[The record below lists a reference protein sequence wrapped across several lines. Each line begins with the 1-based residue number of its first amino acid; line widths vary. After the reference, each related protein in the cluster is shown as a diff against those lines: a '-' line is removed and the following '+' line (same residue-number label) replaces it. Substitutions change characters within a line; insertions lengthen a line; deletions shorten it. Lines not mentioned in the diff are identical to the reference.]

1 MKKMNESEYEINT
14 HLLPMSALQLKNYNN
29 YTIMRTALLKICFL
43 TIVLVSCN
51 HAKQSNT
58 AVKVIKDYKVL
69 TLVPKTVTVHH
80 DFPATIQG
88 QRVIEIRP
96 MINGYLQEIYV
107 NEGDHVKKG
116 QLLFKINNPVYD
128 QEVLTAKASINS
140 AIANVNSAK
149 MEVEKVK
156 PLVEKQIVSEFR
168 LQSAEL
174 ILQTKEAALEQAK
187 VALANAET
195 NQGYTFLKSPQD
207 GIIGMIPYKT
217 GALVGSNSA
226 EALTTLS
233 DISEVFAYFSWNEKQ
248 LLDLLSDSKGVTI
261 EEKMKNMPQA
271 TLILSNSAKY
281 PVTGRIEMASGLI
294 STETGSATF
303 KAVFSNPAGLL
314 RSGSSA
320 IISIPEVK
328 DSIFIVPQSSTY
340 ELQNKRFIYT
350 VGQDNKVTAKPILS
364 SPSDDG
370 KFFFVSQGLQSG
382 DRVVIEGVSSLRD
395 GTTIIPKETNALGF
409 TSNPN

>member
-1 MKKMNESEYEINT
+1 
-14 HLLPMSALQLKNYNN
+14 
-29 YTIMRTALLKICFL
+29 MRTAFLKICFMA
-43 TIVLVSCN
+43 IVFVSCS
-51 HAKQSNT
+51 HDKPKT
-58 AVKVIKDYKVL
+58 DVGKTIKEYSVL
-69 TLVPKTVTVHH
+69 TMVSKSVTVHQ

-96 MINGYLQEIYV
+96 MISGYLKEIYV

-116 QLLFKINNPVYD
+116 QLLFKIDNPQYD

-140 AIANVNSAK
+140 AVANVNSAK
-149 MEVEKVK
+149 MEIDKVK
-156 PLVEKQIVSEFR
+156 PLVEKQIVSNFR

-174 ILQTKEAALEQAK
+174 ILETKEAALEQAK

-195 NQGYTFLKSPQD
+195 NLSYTTLRSPQD

-217 GALVGSNSA
+217 GALVGSNSS

-248 LLDLLSDSKGVTI
+248 LLNLLSDSPGETI
-261 EEKMKNMPQA
+261 EEKIKNIPKA
-271 TLILSNSAKY
+271 TLILANSAKY
-281 PVTGRIEMASGLI
+281 PLKGRVEMASGLI

-303 KAVFSNPAGLL
+303 KAVFANPEGLI

-320 IISIPEVK
+320 TISIPEVK
-328 DSIFIVPQSSTY
+328 DSILIVPQSATY
-340 ELQNKRFIYT
+340 ELQNKRFIFT
-350 VGQDNKVTAKPILS
+350 VGQDNKVSAVPITS

-370 KFFFVSQGLQSG
+370 KYFFVSEGLKAG

-395 GTTIIPKETNALGF
+395 GMTIIPKETNAVSF
-409 TSNPN
+409 YSKIN

>member
-1 MKKMNESEYEINT
+1 
-14 HLLPMSALQLKNYNN
+14 
-29 YTIMRTALLKICFL
+29 MRTAFFKICL
-43 TIVLVSCN
+43 MTLVLVSCS
-51 HAKQSNT
+51 HAKQNT
-58 AVKVIKDYKVL
+58 SAIKVAKDYSVL
-69 TLVPKTVTVHH
+69 TMVPKTVTVHQ

-116 QLLFKINNPVYD
+116 QLLFKINNPQYD

-140 AIANVNSAK
+140 AVANVNSAK

-174 ILQTKEAALEQAK
+174 MLQTKEAALEQAK
-187 VALANAET
+187 VALSNAQT
-195 NQGYTFLKSPQD
+195 NQNYTILRSPQD

-217 GALVGSNSA
+217 GALVGSNST

-248 LLDLLSDSKGVTI
+248 LLT
-261 EEKMKNMPQA
+261 
-271 TLILSNSAKY
+271 LSNLTKY
-281 PVTGRIEMASGLI
+281 PLTGKIEMASGLI

-303 KAVFSNPAGLL
+303 KAVFSNPLGLL

-320 IISIPEVK
+320 TISIPEVK
-328 DSIFIVPQSSTY
+328 DSVFIVPQSATY

-364 SPSDDG
+364 YPSDDG
-370 KFFFVSQGLQSG
+370 KYFFVTQGLQAG

-395 GTTIIPKETNALGF
+395 GTTIIPKETNDLSF
-409 TSNPN
+409 YSKIN

>member
-1 MKKMNESEYEINT
+1 MIAKSV
-14 HLLPMSALQLKNYNN
+14 
-29 YTIMRTALLKICFL
+29 TIHQ
-43 TIVLVSCN
+43 N
-51 HAKQSNT
+51 
-58 AVKVIKDYKVL
+58 
-69 TLVPKTVTVHH
+69 
-80 DFPATIQG
+80 FPATIQG

-96 MINGYLQEIYV
+96 MISGYLQEIYV

-116 QLLFKINNPVYD
+116 QLLFKINNPQYE

-140 AIANVNSAK
+140 AVANVNSAK
-149 MEVEKVK
+149 MEIDKVK
-156 PLVEKQIVSEFR
+156 PLVEKQIVSDFR

-174 ILQTKEAALEQAK
+174 TLQTKEAALEQAK

-195 NQGYTFLKSPQD
+195 NLSYTTLRSPQD

-217 GALVGSNSA
+217 GALVGSNSS

-248 LLDLLSDSKGVTI
+248 LLDLLSDSHGVTI
-261 EEKMKNMPQA
+261 EEKMKNIPLA
-271 TLILSNSAKY
+271 TLVLSNSAIYSLK
-281 PVTGRIEMASGLI
+281 GRVEMASGLI

-303 KAVFSNPAGLL
+303 KAVFANPAGLI

-320 IISIPEVK
+320 TISIPEVK
-328 DSIFIVPQSSTY
+328 DSILIVPQSATY
-340 ELQNKRFIYT
+340 ELQNKRFIFI
-350 VGQDNKVTAKPILS
+350 VGKDNKVTSVPITA

-370 KFFFVSQGLQSG
+370 QYFFVSDGLKEG

-395 GTTIIPKETNALGF
+395 GTMIIPKEINTESFYGKIN
-409 TSNPN
+409 

>member
-1 MKKMNESEYEINT
+1 
-14 HLLPMSALQLKNYNN
+14 
-29 YTIMRTALLKICFL
+29 MRTAFITICL
-43 TIVLVSCN
+43 MTIALVSCSHSKQN
-51 HAKQSNT
+51 SQAAKI
-58 AVKVIKDYKVL
+58 VKDYSVL
-69 TLVPKTVTVHH
+69 TMVPKTVTVHQ

-116 QLLFKINNPVYD
+116 QLLFRINNPQYE

-140 AIANVNSAK
+140 AVANVNSAK
-149 MEVEKVK
+149 MEVDKVR
-156 PLVEKQIVSEFR
+156 PLVEKQIVSNFR

-174 ILQTKEAALEQAK
+174 ILQTKEASLEQAK
-187 VALANAET
+187 VALANAQT
-195 NQGYTFLKSPQD
+195 NQNYTILKSPQE

-248 LLDLLSDSKGVTI
+248 LLDLLSDSHGTTI
-261 EEKMKNMPQA
+261 EEKMKNMPPA

-281 PVTGRIEMASGLI
+281 PMTGKIEMASGLI

-303 KAVFSNPAGLL
+303 KAVFSNPLGLL

-320 IISIPEVK
+320 TISIPEVK
-328 DSIFIVPQSSTY
+328 DSVFIVPQSATY

-350 VGQDNKVTAKPILS
+350 VGQDNKVTAKPIIS

-370 KFFFVSQGLQSG
+370 KYFFVTNGLQSG

-395 GTTIIPKETNALGF
+395 GTAIVPKETNDI
-409 TSNPN
+409 SSSRKIN

>member
-1 MKKMNESEYEINT
+1 M
-14 HLLPMSALQLKNYNN
+14 
-29 YTIMRTALLKICFL
+29 
-43 TIVLVSCN
+43 TIVLVSCS
-51 HAKQSNT
+51 HTKQNN
-58 AVKVIKDYKVL
+58 AANKIIKDYSVL
-69 TLVPKTVTVHH
+69 TMVPKTVTVHQ

-96 MINGYLQEIYV
+96 MINGYLLEIYV

-116 QLLFKINNPVYD
+116 QLLFRINNPQYE

-140 AIANVNSAK
+140 AVANVNSAK

-174 ILQTKEAALEQAK
+174 TLQTKEAALEQAK

-195 NQGYTFLKSPQD
+195 NENYTVLKSPQD

-217 GALVGSNSA
+217 GALVGSNSS

-248 LLDLLSDSKGVTI
+248 LLDLLSDSHGTTI
-261 EEKMKNMPQA
+261 EEKMKNMPAA

-281 PVTGRIEMASGLI
+281 PLTGRIEMASGLI

-303 KAVFSNPAGLL
+303 KAVFSNPLGLL

-320 IISIPEVK
+320 TISIPEVK
-328 DSIFIVPQSSTY
+328 DSIYIVPQSATY

-350 VGQDNKVTAKPILS
+350 VGQDNKVTAKPIIS

-370 KFFFVSQGLQSG
+370 KYFFVTEGLSAG

-395 GTTIIPKETNALGF
+395 GTIISPKETTAVSYSGKIN
-409 TSNPN
+409 

>member
-1 MKKMNESEYEINT
+1 
-14 HLLPMSALQLKNYNN
+14 
-29 YTIMRTALLKICFL
+29 MRTVFFTICLTAL
-43 TIVLVSCN
+43 VLVSCSQN
-51 HAKQSNT
+51 KQNKQN
-58 AVKVIKDYKVL
+58 VPGGKIVKDYSVL
-69 TLVPKTVTVHH
+69 TMGPKSVTVHQN
-80 DFPATIQG
+80 FPATIQG

-96 MINGYLQEIYV
+96 MISGYLQEIYA

-116 QLLFKINNPVYD
+116 QLLFKINNPQYE
-128 QEVLTAKASINS
+128 QEVSTAKASINS
-140 AIANVNSAK
+140 AVANVNTAK
-149 MEVEKVK
+149 MEIDKVK

-174 ILQTKEAALEQAK
+174 MLQTKEAALEQAK

-195 NQGYTFLKSPQD
+195 NLSYTILRSPAE
-207 GIIGMIPYKT
+207 GMIGMIPYKT

-248 LLDLLSDSKGVTI
+248 LLDLLSDSPGVTI
-261 EEKMKNMPQA
+261 EEKIKNIPPA

-281 PVTGRIEMASGLI
+281 PLQGKVEMASGLI

-320 IISIPEVK
+320 TISIPEVK
-328 DSIFIVPQSSTY
+328 DSVLIVPQSATY
-340 ELQNKRFIYT
+340 ELQNKRFLFI
-350 VGQDNKVTAKPILS
+350 VGQDNKVTAVPITS
-364 SPSDDG
+364 SSSDDG
-370 KFFFVSQGLQSG
+370 QYFFVSAGLKAG
-382 DRVVIEGVSSLRD
+382 DRVVLEGVSSLRD
-395 GTTIIPKETNALGF
+395 GTTIIPKEANAVSF
-409 TSNPN
+409 YNKIN

>member
-1 MKKMNESEYEINT
+1 
-14 HLLPMSALQLKNYNN
+14 
-29 YTIMRTALLKICFL
+29 MRTAFLMICL
-43 TIVLVSCN
+43 MASVLVSCKHDKKN
-51 HAKQSNT
+51 VNGSKM
-58 AVKVIKDYKVL
+58 VKDYSVL
-69 TLVPKTVTVHH
+69 TLVPKSVTVHQ
-80 DFPATIQG
+80 DFPATIKG

-96 MINGYLQEIYV
+96 MISGYLQEIYI

-116 QLLFKINNPVYD
+116 QLLFKINNPQYE

-140 AIANVNSAK
+140 AVANVNSAR
-149 MEVEKVK
+149 MEIDKVK
-156 PLVEKQIVSEFR
+156 PLVEKQIVSNFR

-187 VALANAET
+187 VTLANAQT
-195 NQGYTFLKSPQD
+195 NLNYTILKSPQE

-217 GALVGSNSA
+217 GALVGSNSS

-248 LLDLLSDSKGVTI
+248 LLELLSDSPGVTI
-261 EEKMKNMPQA
+261 EEKIKNIPPA

-281 PVTGRIEMASGLI
+281 PLKGRVEMASGLI

-303 KAVFSNPAGLL
+303 KAVFANPAGLL

-320 IISIPEVK
+320 TISIPEVK
-328 DSIFIVPQSSTY
+328 DSVLIVPQSATY
-340 ELQNKRFIYT
+340 ELQNKRFIYV
-350 VGQDNKVTAKPILS
+350 VGKDSKVTALPIIS
-364 SPSDDG
+364 SSSDNG
-370 KFFFVSQGLQSG
+370 QYFFVSEGLKAG

-395 GTTIIPKETNALGF
+395 GTTIIPKETNAVSF
-409 TSNPN
+409 YEKIN

>member
-1 MKKMNESEYEINT
+1 
-14 HLLPMSALQLKNYNN
+14 
-29 YTIMRTALLKICFL
+29 MRTAFITICL
-43 TIVLVSCN
+43 MTIALVSCSHSKQN
-51 HAKQSNT
+51 SQAAKI
-58 AVKVIKDYKVL
+58 VKDYSVL
-69 TLVPKTVTVHH
+69 TMVPKTVTVHQ

-116 QLLFKINNPVYD
+116 QLLFRINNPQYE

-140 AIANVNSAK
+140 AVANVNSAK
-149 MEVEKVK
+149 MEVDKVR
-156 PLVEKQIVSEFR
+156 PLVEKQIVSNFR

-174 ILQTKEAALEQAK
+174 ILQTKEASLEQAK
-187 VALANAET
+187 VALANAQT
-195 NQGYTFLKSPQD
+195 NQNYTILKSPQE

-248 LLDLLSDSKGVTI
+248 LLDLLSDSHGTTI
-261 EEKMKNMPQA
+261 EEKMKNMPPA

-281 PVTGRIEMASGLI
+281 PMTGKIEMASGLI

-303 KAVFSNPAGLL
+303 KAVFSNPIGLL

-320 IISIPEVK
+320 TISIPEVK
-328 DSIFIVPQSSTY
+328 DSVFIVPQSATY

-350 VGQDNKVTAKPILS
+350 VGQDNKVTAKPIIS

-370 KFFFVSQGLQSG
+370 KYFFVTNGLQSG

-395 GTTIIPKETNALGF
+395 GTAIVPKETNDI
-409 TSNPN
+409 SSSRKIN

>member
-1 MKKMNESEYEINT
+1 
-14 HLLPMSALQLKNYNN
+14 
-29 YTIMRTALLKICFL
+29 MRIAFLKICFL
-43 TIVLVSCN
+43 AIVFVSCSQN
-51 HAKQSNT
+51 KQNT
-58 AVKVIKDYKVL
+58 SGGKMVKDYSVL
-69 TLVPKTVTVHH
+69 TMVPKSVTVHQ

-96 MINGYLQEIYV
+96 MINGYLKEIYI

-116 QLLFKINNPVYD
+116 QLLFRIDNPQYD

-140 AIANVNSAK
+140 AVANVNSAK
-149 MEVEKVK
+149 IEIDKVK
-156 PLVEKQIVSEFR
+156 PLVEKQIVSDFR

-174 ILQTKEAALEQAK
+174 TLKTKDAALEQAK

-195 NQGYTFLKSPQD
+195 NLSYTTLRSPQD

-217 GALVGSNSA
+217 GALVGSNSS

-248 LLDLLSDSKGVTI
+248 LLNLLSDSPGETI
-261 EEKMKNMPQA
+261 EEKIKNIPPA
-271 TLILSNSAKY
+271 TLILANSAKY
-281 PVTGRIEMASGLI
+281 PLKGRIEMASGLI

-303 KAVFSNPAGLL
+303 KAVFVNPEGLI

-320 IISIPEVK
+320 TISIPEIK
-328 DSIFIVPQSSTY
+328 DSILIVPQSATY
-340 ELQNKRFIYT
+340 ELQNKRFIFT
-350 VGQDNKVTAKPILS
+350 VGQDNKVSSVPITS
-364 SPSDDG
+364 YPSDDG
-370 KFFFVSQGLQSG
+370 KYFFVSDGLKTG

-395 GTTIIPKETNALGF
+395 GATIIPKETNAVSF
-409 TSNPN
+409 YSKIN

>member
-1 MKKMNESEYEINT
+1 
-14 HLLPMSALQLKNYNN
+14 
-29 YTIMRTALLKICFL
+29 MRTAFLKICL
-43 TIVLVSCN
+43 MTIVLVSCS
-51 HAKQSNT
+51 HAKQNNAAT
-58 AVKVIKDYKVL
+58 KIIKDYSVL
-69 TLVPKTVTVHH
+69 TMVPKTVTVHQN
-80 DFPATIQG
+80 FPATIQG

-116 QLLFKINNPVYD
+116 QLLFRINNPQYE

-140 AIANVNSAK
+140 AVANVNSAK

-174 ILQTKEAALEQAK
+174 TLQTKEAALEQAK

-195 NQGYTFLKSPQD
+195 NENYTVLKSPQD

-217 GALVGSNSA
+217 GALVGSNSS

-248 LLDLLSDSKGVTI
+248 LLDLLSDSHGTTI
-261 EEKMKNMPQA
+261 EEKMKNMPEA

-281 PVTGRIEMASGLI
+281 PLTGRIEMASGLI

-303 KAVFSNPAGLL
+303 KAVFSNPLGLL

-320 IISIPEVK
+320 TISIPEVK
-328 DSIFIVPQSSTY
+328 DSIYIVPQSATY

-350 VGQDNKVTAKPILS
+350 VGQDNKVTSKPIIS

-370 KFFFVSQGLQSG
+370 KYFFVTEGLAAG
-382 DRVVIEGVSSLRD
+382 DRIVIEGVSSLRD
-395 GTTIIPKETNALGF
+395 GTTIIPKETNALSF
-409 TSNPN
+409 YDKIN

>member
-1 MKKMNESEYEINT
+1 
-14 HLLPMSALQLKNYNN
+14 
-29 YTIMRTALLKICFL
+29 MRIAFLKICFL
-43 TIVLVSCN
+43 AIVFVSCSQN
-51 HAKQSNT
+51 KQNT
-58 AVKVIKDYKVL
+58 SGGKMVKDYSVL
-69 TLVPKTVTVHH
+69 TMVPKSVTVHQ

-96 MINGYLQEIYV
+96 MINGYLKEIYI

-116 QLLFKINNPVYD
+116 QLLFRIDNPQYD

-140 AIANVNSAK
+140 AVANVNSAK
-149 MEVEKVK
+149 IEIDKVK
-156 PLVEKQIVSEFR
+156 PLVEKQIVSDFR

-174 ILQTKEAALEQAK
+174 TLQTKEAALEQAK

-195 NQGYTFLKSPQD
+195 NLSYTTLRSPQD

-217 GALVGSNSA
+217 GALVGSNSS

-248 LLDLLSDSKGVTI
+248 LLNLLSDSPGETI
-261 EEKMKNMPQA
+261 EEKIKNIPKA
-271 TLILSNSAKY
+271 TLILANSAKY
-281 PVTGRIEMASGLI
+281 PLKGRVEMASGLI

-303 KAVFSNPAGLL
+303 KAVFANPEGLI

-320 IISIPEVK
+320 TISIPEVK
-328 DSIFIVPQSSTY
+328 DSILIVPQSATY
-340 ELQNKRFIYT
+340 ELQNKRFIFT
-350 VGQDNKVTAKPILS
+350 VGKDNKVSAVPVTS

-370 KFFFVSQGLQSG
+370 KYFFVSEGLKAG

-395 GTTIIPKETNALGF
+395 GMTIIPKETNAVSF
-409 TSNPN
+409 YSNIN